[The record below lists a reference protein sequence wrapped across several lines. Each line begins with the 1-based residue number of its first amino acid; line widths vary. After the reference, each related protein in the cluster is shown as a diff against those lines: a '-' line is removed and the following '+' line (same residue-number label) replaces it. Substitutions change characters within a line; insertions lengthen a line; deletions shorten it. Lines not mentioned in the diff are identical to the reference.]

1 MLYMA
6 GFCRVYRFR
15 QVVAPVQQ
23 EGMKMEGCVKDFL
36 QKKGYTIND
45 KALEVIR
52 RCDDWYSNR
61 QIKDFHERRTLN
73 GIPYELSRLN
83 FGKRCCSDDAN
94 LCEVLEI
101 NAGDGE
107 QADYVAAVL
116 SRSEFNTQYRKQLE
130 KTSADGTTACY
141 IRLDKAT
148 FMDNGTVQG
157 GEIRLNYTEADA
169 FMPLT
174 VENDI
179 VTEAA
184 FSGSSLSKGKKQTTL
199 VMFVIGDNG
208 LYTAETHLFD
218 DKGREIKE
226 QEAIVQLGDVKPF
239 AVMRNAE
246 VNNLDDMEGYG
257 LPKLWDAIPALKA
270 VDLCYNVLFSD
281 LDKAE
286 KIILINEL
294 LCEFDENGK
303 PKLTPEQ
310 KKLFVFTGE
319 KLPTEKGMIQE
330 YNPEIRIEQVT
341 KSFELALSLLS
352 MSFGYGTK
360 KYSFEN
366 GNITTATEYIG
377 ERQDQMQELN
387 RQRQEAIRYIQDICK
402 AVMWFAN
409 TFQGKAFNLEQDIL
423 VDFDDSYITDKE
435 AELERKRNDA
445 LSFDIPEL
453 TIWYLMDAYSLTE
466 QEARKMVEVKLQQEE
481 QQDAGSETE
490 D

>member
-1 MLYMA
+1 
-6 GFCRVYRFR
+6 
-15 QVVAPVQQ
+15 
-23 EGMKMEGCVKDFL
+23 MEQCVMNFL
-36 QKKGYTIND
+36 QKKGYTVND
-45 KALEVIR
+45 KALTVIQA
-52 RCDDWYSNR
+52 CDDWYSNR
-61 QIKDFHERRTLN
+61 VIEDFHKRKTIN
-73 GIPYELSRLN
+73 AIPYELSRLN

-107 QADYVAAVL
+107 QGNFVNEVL
-116 SRSEFNTQYRKQLE
+116 AKSEFNTQYRKQLE

-141 IRLDKAT
+141 IRLDNAT
-148 FMDNGTVQG
+148 FMDNNSVQG
-157 GEIRLNYTEADA
+157 GAIRLNYVEADA

-184 FSGSSLSKGKKQTTL
+184 FSGSTLVKGKKQTTL
-199 VMFVIGDNG
+199 VLFIKGGNG
-208 LYTAETHLFD
+208 MYTAETHIFD
-218 DKGREIKE
+218 DKGNELRDLET
-226 QEAIVQLGDVKPF
+226 IVQLGDVKPF

-257 LPKLWDAIPALKA
+257 LPKLRNAIPVLKV

-286 KIILINEL
+286 KIILVNEL
-294 LCEFDENGK
+294 LCEFDKDGK

-319 KLPTEKGMIQE
+319 KLPEEKSMIQE

-366 GNITTATEYIG
+366 GQITTATEYVG

-387 RQRQEAIRYIQDICK
+387 RQRQEAIRYIQDICR

-409 TFQGKAFNLEQDIL
+409 TFQGKAFNLDQEIF
-423 VDFDDSYITDKE
+423 VDFDDSYITDRE

-445 LSFDIPEL
+445 LAFDIPEL
-453 TIWYLMDAYSLTE
+453 TVWYLMDAYSLAE
-466 QEARKMVEVKLQQEE
+466 EEARKLVEAKVEKEE
-481 QQDAGSETE
+481 QETGGE
-490 D
+490 DED

>member
-1 MLYMA
+1 
-6 GFCRVYRFR
+6 
-15 QVVAPVQQ
+15 
-23 EGMKMEGCVKDFL
+23 MEGCVKDFL
-36 QKKGYTIND
+36 QKKGYTVND
-45 KALEVIR
+45 NALAVIKV
-52 RCDDWYSNR
+52 CDDWYSNR
-61 QIKDFHERRTLN
+61 VIEDFHKRKTIN
-73 GIPYELSRLN
+73 AVPYELSRLN

-107 QADYVAAVL
+107 QGDFVNDVL
-116 SRSEFNTQYRKQLE
+116 AKSEFNTQYRKQLE

-141 IRLDKAT
+141 IRLDNAT
-148 FMDNGTVQG
+148 FMDNNSVQG
-157 GEIRLNYTEADA
+157 GAIRLNYVEADA

-184 FSGSSLSKGKKQTTL
+184 FSGSTLVKGKKQTTL
-199 VMFVIGDNG
+199 VLFIKGDNG
-208 LYTAETHLFD
+208 MYTAETHIFD
-218 DKGREIKE
+218 DKGNELRDLET
-226 QEAIVQLGDVKPF
+226 IVQLGDVKPF

-257 LPKLWDAIPALKA
+257 LPKLRNAIPVLKV

-286 KIILINEL
+286 KIILVNEL
-294 LCEFDENGK
+294 LCEFDKDGK

-319 KLPTEKGMIQE
+319 KLPEEKSMIQE

-366 GNITTATEYIG
+366 GQITTATEYVG

-387 RQRQEAIRYIQDICK
+387 RQRQEAIRYIQDICR

-409 TFQGKAFNLEQDIL
+409 TFQGKSFNLDQEIL
-423 VDFDDSYITDKE
+423 VDFDDSYITDRE

-453 TIWYLMDAYSLTE
+453 TVWYLMDAYSLTE
-466 QEARKMVEVKLQQEE
+466 EDARKLVEAKVEKEE
-481 QQDAGSETE
+481 QDTGGE
-490 D
+490 DED

>member
-1 MLYMA
+1 
-6 GFCRVYRFR
+6 
-15 QVVAPVQQ
+15 
-23 EGMKMEGCVKDFL
+23 MEGCVKDFL
-36 QKKGYTIND
+36 QKKGYTVND
-45 KALEVIR
+45 KALTVIQA
-52 RCDDWYSNR
+52 CDDWYSNR
-61 QIKDFHERRTLN
+61 VIENFHKRKTLN
-73 GIPYELSRLN
+73 GIPYELNRLN

-107 QADYVAAVL
+107 QADFVNDAL
-116 SRSEFNTQYRKQLE
+116 GKSEFNTQYRKQLE

-141 IRLDKAT
+141 IRLDNAT
-148 FMDNGTVQG
+148 FMDNGSVQG
-157 GEIRLNYTEADA
+157 GSIKLNYVEADA

-184 FSGSSLSKGKKQTTL
+184 FSGSALSKGKKQTTL
-199 VMFVIGDNG
+199 VLFTLGENG
-208 LYTAETHLFD
+208 MYTAETHVFD
-218 DKGREIKE
+218 DKGNEIKDLE
-226 QEAIVQLGDVKPF
+226 TIVQLGEVKPF

-246 VNNLDDMEGYG
+246 VNNLDNMTGYG
-257 LPKLWDAIPALKA
+257 LPKLWDAIPALKV

-286 KIILINEL
+286 KIILVNEL

-303 PKLTPEQ
+303 PKMTTEQ
-310 KKLFVFTGE
+310 KKLFVLVGE
-319 KLPTEKGMIQE
+319 KLPDPQEKALIQE
-330 YNPEIRIEQVT
+330 YNPEIRVEQIT
-341 KSFELALSLLS
+341 KAFELALSLLS

-366 GNITTATEYIG
+366 GQITTATEYVG

-387 RQRQEAIRYIQDICK
+387 RQRQEAIRYIQDICR

-409 TFQGKAFNLEQDIL
+409 TFQGKSFNLDQEIL
-423 VDFDDSYITDKE
+423 VDFDDSYITDRE

-445 LSFDIPEL
+445 LAFDIPEL
-453 TIWYLMDAYSLTE
+453 TIWYLMDAYSLNE
-466 QEARKMVEVKLQQEE
+466 EEARKLVEAKQEE
-481 QQDAGSETE
+481 EQKKDGE
-490 D
+490 DED

>member
-1 MLYMA
+1 
-6 GFCRVYRFR
+6 
-15 QVVAPVQQ
+15 
-23 EGMKMEGCVKDFL
+23 MEGCVKDFL
-36 QKKGYTIND
+36 QKKGYTVND
-45 KALEVIR
+45 NALTVIQV
-52 RCDDWYSNR
+52 CDDWYANR
-61 QIKDFHERRTLN
+61 VIEDFHKRKTIN
-73 GIPYELSRLN
+73 AVPYELSRLN

-101 NAGDGE
+101 NVGDGE
-107 QADYVAAVL
+107 QGDFVNDVL
-116 SRSEFNTQYRKQLE
+116 TKSEFNTQYRKQLE

-141 IRLDKAT
+141 IRLDNAT
-148 FMDNGTVQG
+148 FMDDNSVKG
-157 GEIRLNYTEADA
+157 GIITLNYVEADA

-184 FSGSSLSKGKKQTTL
+184 FSGSTLVKGKKQTTL
-199 VMFVIGDNG
+199 VLFIMGDNG
-208 LYTAETHLFD
+208 MYTAETHVFD
-218 DKGREIKE
+218 DKGNELKDLE
-226 QEAIVQLGDVKPF
+226 TIVQLGDVKPF

-257 LPKLWDAIPALKA
+257 LPKLRNAIPVLKV

-286 KIILINEL
+286 KIILVNEL

-319 KLPTEKGMIQE
+319 KLPEEKSMIQE

-341 KSFELALSLLS
+341 KAFELALSLLS

-366 GNITTATEYIG
+366 GQITTATEYVG

-387 RQRQEAIRYIQDICK
+387 RQRQEAIRYIQDICR

-409 TFQGKAFNLEQDIL
+409 TFQGKAFDLDTDIL

-453 TIWYLMDAYSLTE
+453 TVWYLMDAYSLTE
-466 QEARKMVEVKLQQEE
+466 EDARKLVEAKVEKEE
-481 QQDAGSETE
+481 QDTGGE
-490 D
+490 DED

>member
-1 MLYMA
+1 
-6 GFCRVYRFR
+6 
-15 QVVAPVQQ
+15 
-23 EGMKMEGCVKDFL
+23 MEGCVKEFL
-36 QKKGYTIND
+36 QKKGYTVND
-45 KALEVIR
+45 NALTVIQA
-52 RCDDWYSNR
+52 CDDWYSNR
-61 QIKDFHERRTLN
+61 IIEDFHKRKTLN
-73 GIPYELSRLN
+73 GIPYELNRLN

-107 QADYVAAVL
+107 QADFVNDAL
-116 SRSEFNTQYRKQLE
+116 GKSEFNTQYRKQLE

-141 IRLDKAT
+141 IRLDNAT
-148 FMDNGTVQG
+148 FMNNGSVQG
-157 GEIRLNYTEADA
+157 GTIKLNYVEADA

-184 FSGSSLSKGKKQTTL
+184 FSGSALSKGKKQTTL
-199 VMFVIGDNG
+199 VLFTLGENG
-208 LYTAETHLFD
+208 MYTAETHVFD
-218 DKGREIKE
+218 DKGNEIKDME
-226 QEAIVQLGDVKPF
+226 TIVQLGDVKPF

-246 VNNLDDMEGYG
+246 VNNLDDMTGYG
-257 LPKLWDAIPALKA
+257 LPKLWGAIPALKV

-281 LDKAE
+281 LDKSE
-286 KIILINEL
+286 KIILISEL
-294 LCEFDENGK
+294 LCEFDENGR

-319 KLPTEKGMIQE
+319 KLPEEKGMIQE
-330 YNPEIRIEQVT
+330 YNPEIRVDQVT

-366 GNITTATEYIG
+366 GQITTATEYVG

-387 RQRQEAIRYIQDICK
+387 RQRQEAIRYIQDICR

-409 TFQGKAFNLEQDIL
+409 TFHGKAFNLEQEIL
-423 VDFDDSYITDKE
+423 VDFDDSYITDRE

-445 LSFDIPEL
+445 LAFDIPEL
-453 TIWYLMDAYSLTE
+453 TVWYLMDAYSITE
-466 QEARKMVEVKLQQEE
+466 EEARAMVEAKQHEEE
-481 QQDAGSETE
+481 QNTDGESE

>member
-1 MLYMA
+1 
-6 GFCRVYRFR
+6 
-15 QVVAPVQQ
+15 
-23 EGMKMEGCVKDFL
+23 MEGCVKDFL
-36 QKKGYTIND
+36 QKKGYTVND
-45 KALEVIR
+45 NALSKIQV
-52 RCDDWYSNR
+52 CDDWYSNR
-61 QIKDFHERRTLN
+61 IIEDFHKRKTLN

-116 SRSEFNTQYRKQLE
+116 DGSKFNTQYRKQLE

-141 IRLDKAT
+141 IRLDNVT
-148 FMDNGTVQG
+148 FMDDGSVQG
-157 GEIRLNYTEADA
+157 GEIKLNYVEADA
-169 FMPLT
+169 FLPLT
-174 VENDI
+174 VDNDI

-184 FSGSSLSKGKKQTTL
+184 FSGSTL
-199 VMFVIGDNG
+199 VKGRKQSTLVLFTIENG
-208 LYTAETHLFD
+208 LYTAETHVFD
-218 DKGREIKE
+218 DKGGEVKDKE
-226 QEAIVQLGDVKPF
+226 TIVQLGDVKPF

-257 LPKLWDAIPALKA
+257 LPKLWDAIPALKV

-286 KIILINEL
+286 KIILVNEL
-294 LCEFDENGK
+294 LCEFVDNGK
-303 PKLTPEQ
+303 PKMTTEQ
-310 KKLFVFTGE
+310 KKLFVLVGE
-319 KLPTEKGMIQE
+319 KLPDPQDEALIQE
-330 YNPEIRIEQVT
+330 YNPEIRIDQIT
-341 KSFELALSLLS
+341 KAFELALSLLS

-366 GNITTATEYIG
+366 GQITTATEYVG

-409 TFQGKAFNLEQDIL
+409 TFQGKAFNLEQEIL

-445 LSFDIPEL
+445 LSFDIPKL
-453 TIWYLMDAYSLTE
+453 TVWYLMDAYSLTE
-466 QEARKMVEVKLQQEE
+466 EEATKLVKEKIQEE
-481 QQDAGSETE
+481 EEQPTGE
-490 D
+490 DED

>member
-1 MLYMA
+1 
-6 GFCRVYRFR
+6 
-15 QVVAPVQQ
+15 
-23 EGMKMEGCVKDFL
+23 MEGCVKDFL
-36 QKKGYTIND
+36 QKKGYTVND
-45 KALEVIR
+45 NALTVIQV
-52 RCDDWYSNR
+52 CDDWYANR
-61 QIKDFHERRTLN
+61 VIEDFHKRKTIN
-73 GIPYELSRLN
+73 AVPYELSRLN

-107 QADYVAAVL
+107 QGDFVNDVL
-116 SRSEFNTQYRKQLE
+116 TKSEFNTQYRKQLE

-141 IRLDKAT
+141 IRLDNAT
-148 FMDNGTVQG
+148 FMDNNSVKG
-157 GEIRLNYTEADA
+157 GIIKLNYVEADA

-184 FSGSSLSKGKKQTTL
+184 FSGSTLVKGKKQTTL
-199 VMFVIGDNG
+199 VLFIMGDNG
-208 LYTAETHLFD
+208 MYTAETHVFD
-218 DKGREIKE
+218 DKGNELKDLE
-226 QEAIVQLGDVKPF
+226 TIVQLGDVKPF

-257 LPKLWDAIPALKA
+257 LPKLRNAIPVLKV

-286 KIILINEL
+286 KIILVNEL

-319 KLPTEKGMIQE
+319 KLPEEKNMIQE

-341 KSFELALSLLS
+341 KAFELALSLLS

-366 GNITTATEYIG
+366 GQITTATEYVG

-387 RQRQEAIRYIQDICK
+387 RQRQEAIRYIQDICR

-409 TFQGKAFNLEQDIL
+409 TFQGKAFDLDTDIV

-453 TIWYLMDAYSLTE
+453 TVWYLMDAYSLTE
-466 QEARKMVEVKLQQEE
+466 EDARKLVEDKVEKEE
-481 QQDAGSETE
+481 QDTGGE
-490 D
+490 DED

>member
-1 MLYMA
+1 
-6 GFCRVYRFR
+6 
-15 QVVAPVQQ
+15 
-23 EGMKMEGCVKDFL
+23 MEQCVKNFL
-36 QKKGYTIND
+36 QKKGYTVND
-45 KALEVIR
+45 KAMTVIQA
-52 RCDDWYSNR
+52 CDDWYSNR
-61 QIKDFHERRTLN
+61 VIEDFHKRKTLN
-73 GIPYELSRLN
+73 AIPYELSRLN

-107 QADYVAAVL
+107 QGNFVNGVL
-116 SRSEFNTQYRKQLE
+116 NKSEFNTQYRKQLE

-141 IRLDKAT
+141 IRLDNAT
-148 FMDNGTVQG
+148 FMDNNSVKGGT
-157 GEIRLNYTEADA
+157 IKLNYVEADA

-179 VTEAA
+179 VIEAA
-184 FSGSSLSKGKKQTTL
+184 FSGSGLSKGKKQTTL
-199 VMFVIGDNG
+199 VLFTLGDNG
-208 LYTAETHLFD
+208 LYTAETHVFD
-218 DKGREIKE
+218 DKGNELTE
-226 QEAIVQLGDVKPF
+226 QETIVQLGEVKPF
-239 AVMRNAE
+239 AVMRNVE
-246 VNNLDDMEGYG
+246 VNNLDDMTGYG
-257 LPKLWDAIPALKA
+257 LPKLWDAIPALKV

-294 LCEFDENGK
+294 LCEFDNDGK
-303 PKLTPEQ
+303 PKLTTEQ

-319 KLPTEKGMIQE
+319 KLPEEKGMIQE
-330 YNPEIRIEQVT
+330 YNPEIRIEPVT

-366 GNITTATEYIG
+366 GQITTATEYVG

-387 RQRQEAIRYIQDICK
+387 RQRQEAIRYIQDICM

-409 TFQGKAFNLEQDIL
+409 TFQGKAFNLDQEIL
-423 VDFDDSYITDKE
+423 VDFDDSYITDRE

-445 LSFDIPEL
+445 LAFDIPEL
-453 TIWYLMDAYSLTE
+453 TVWYLRDAYSLAE
-466 QEARKMVEVKLQQEE
+466 EEARKLVEAKVEKEE
-481 QQDAGSETE
+481 QETGGE
-490 D
+490 DED

>member
-1 MLYMA
+1 
-6 GFCRVYRFR
+6 
-15 QVVAPVQQ
+15 
-23 EGMKMEGCVKDFL
+23 MEGCVKEFL
-36 QKKGYTIND
+36 QKKGYTVND
-45 KALEVIR
+45 NALTVIQA
-52 RCDDWYSNR
+52 CDDWYSNR
-61 QIKDFHERRTLN
+61 IIEDFHKRKTLN
-73 GIPYELSRLN
+73 GIPYELNRLN

-107 QADYVAAVL
+107 QADFVNDAL
-116 SRSEFNTQYRKQLE
+116 GKSEFNTQYRKQLE

-141 IRLDKAT
+141 IRLDNAT
-148 FMDNGTVQG
+148 FMDNGSVQG
-157 GEIRLNYTEADA
+157 GTIKLNYVEADA

-184 FSGSSLSKGKKQTTL
+184 FSGSALSKGKKQTTL
-199 VMFVIGDNG
+199 VLFTLGENG
-208 LYTAETHLFD
+208 MYTAETHVFD
-218 DKGREIKE
+218 DKGNEIKDLE
-226 QEAIVQLGDVKPF
+226 TIAQLGDVKPF

-246 VNNLDDMEGYG
+246 VNNLDDMTGYG
-257 LPKLWDAIPALKA
+257 LPKLWDAIPALKV

-281 LDKAE
+281 LDKSE
-286 KIILINEL
+286 KIILISEL
-294 LCEFDENGK
+294 LCEFDENGR

-319 KLPTEKGMIQE
+319 KLPDEKGMIQE

-341 KSFELALSLLS
+341 KAFELALSLLS

-366 GNITTATEYIG
+366 GQITTATEYVG

-387 RQRQEAIRYIQDICK
+387 RQRQEAIRYIQDICR

-409 TFQGKAFNLEQDIL
+409 TFQGKSFNLDQEIL
-423 VDFDDSYITDKE
+423 VDFDDSYITDRE

-453 TIWYLMDAYSLTE
+453 TVWYLMDAYSLPEEKARELVEAKVEKKE
-466 QEARKMVEVKLQQEE
+466 Q
-481 QQDAGSETE
+481 DTGGE
-490 D
+490 DED

>member
-1 MLYMA
+1 
-6 GFCRVYRFR
+6 
-15 QVVAPVQQ
+15 
-23 EGMKMEGCVKDFL
+23 MENCVKTFL
-36 QKKGYTIND
+36 NKKGYDVNDNALTIIH
-45 KALEVIR
+45 A
-52 RCDDWYSNR
+52 CDDWYSNR
-61 QIKDFHERRTLN
+61 VIEDFHKRKTIN
-73 GIPYELSRLN
+73 AIPYELSRLN

-107 QADYVAAVL
+107 QGDFVNDVL
-116 SRSEFNTQYRKQLE
+116 AKSEFNTQYRKQLE

-141 IRLDKAT
+141 IRLDNAT
-148 FMDNGTVQG
+148 FMDNNSVQG
-157 GEIRLNYTEADA
+157 GAIRLNYVEADA

-184 FSGSSLSKGKKQTTL
+184 FSGSTLVKGKKQTTL
-199 VMFVIGDNG
+199 VLFIKGDNG
-208 LYTAETHLFD
+208 MYTAETHIFD
-218 DKGREIKE
+218 DKGNELRDLET
-226 QEAIVQLGDVKPF
+226 IVQLGDVKPF

-257 LPKLWDAIPALKA
+257 LPKLRNAIPVLKV

-286 KIILINEL
+286 KIILVNEL
-294 LCEFDENGK
+294 LCEFDKDGK

-319 KLPTEKGMIQE
+319 KLPEEKSMIQE

-366 GNITTATEYIG
+366 GQITTATEYVG

-387 RQRQEAIRYIQDICK
+387 RQRQEAIRYIQDICR

-409 TFQGKAFNLEQDIL
+409 TFQGKAFNLDQEIL
-423 VDFDDSYITDKE
+423 VDFDDSYITDRE

-445 LSFDIPEL
+445 LAFDIPEL
-453 TIWYLMDAYSLTE
+453 TVWYLRDAYSLAE
-466 QEARKMVEVKLQQEE
+466 EEARKLVEAKVEKEE
-481 QQDAGSETE
+481 QETGGE
-490 D
+490 DDD

>member
-1 MLYMA
+1 
-6 GFCRVYRFR
+6 
-15 QVVAPVQQ
+15 
-23 EGMKMEGCVKDFL
+23 MESCVKNFL
-36 QKKGYTIND
+36 SNKGYTVND
-45 KALEVIR
+45 TALSLIKK
-52 RCDDWYSNR
+52 CDDWYSNR
-61 QIKDFHERRTLN
+61 VIDDFHKRRTLN
-73 GIPYELSRLN
+73 GIPYEMSRLN

-107 QADYVAAVL
+107 QADFVANVL
-116 SRSEFNTQYRKQLE
+116 SKSEFNTQYRKQLE

-141 IRLDKAT
+141 IRLDNAT
-148 FMDNGTVQG
+148 FMDDNSVRG
-157 GEIRLNYTEADA
+157 GDIKLNYVEADA

-184 FSGSSLSKGKKQTTL
+184 FSGSSLSKGKKQITL
-199 VMFVIGDNG
+199 VLFTIGENG
-208 LYTAETHLFD
+208 LYTAETHVFD
-218 DKGREIKE
+218 DKGNELKE
-226 QEAIVQLGDVKPF
+226 LETIVQLGDVKPF

-246 VNNLDDMEGYG
+246 VNNLDDMTGYG
-257 LPKLWDAIPALKA
+257 LPKLWNAIPVLKIT
-270 VDLCYNVLFSD
+270 DLCYNVLFSD

-303 PKLTPEQ
+303 ANMTQEQ
-310 KKLFVFTGE
+310 KKLFVLMGE
-319 KLPTEKGMIQE
+319 KLPEEKDLVQE
-330 YNPEIRIEQVT
+330 YNPEIRIEQIT
-341 KSFELALSLLS
+341 KAFELALSLLS
-352 MSFGYGTK
+352 MTFGYGTK

-366 GNITTATEYIG
+366 GQITTATEYIG

-387 RQRQEAIRYIQDICK
+387 RQRQEATRYIQDICR

-409 TFQGKAFNLEQDIL
+409 TFQGKSFNLDQDIL

-445 LSFDIPEL
+445 MSFDIPEL
-453 TIWYLMDAYSLTE
+453 TVWYLMDAYSLTE
-466 QEARKMVEVKLQQEE
+466 QEARALVMKKQEE
-481 QQDAGSETE
+481 E
-490 D
+490 DQNTDGEEED

>member
-1 MLYMA
+1 
-6 GFCRVYRFR
+6 
-15 QVVAPVQQ
+15 
-23 EGMKMEGCVKDFL
+23 MEGCVKDFL
-36 QKKGYTIND
+36 QKKGYTVND
-45 KALEVIR
+45 NALTAIQA
-52 RCDDWYSNR
+52 CDDWYSNR
-61 QIKDFHERRTLN
+61 IIEDFHKRKTLN
-73 GIPYELSRLN
+73 GIPYELNRLN

-107 QADYVAAVL
+107 QADFVNNALAK
-116 SRSEFNTQYRKQLE
+116 SEFNTQYRKQLE

-141 IRLDKAT
+141 IRLDNAT
-148 FMDNGTVQG
+148 FMDNGSVQG
-157 GEIRLNYTEADA
+157 GNIKLNYVEADA

-184 FSGSSLSKGKKQTTL
+184 FSGSELSKGKKQTTL
-199 VMFVIGDNG
+199 VLFTLGENG
-208 LYTAETHLFD
+208 LYTAETHVFD
-218 DKGREIKE
+218 DKGNELKDLE
-226 QEAIVQLGDVKPF
+226 TIVQLGDVKPF

-246 VNNLDDMEGYG
+246 VNNLDDMTGYG
-257 LPKLWDAIPALKA
+257 LPKLWDAIPALKV

-294 LCEFDENGK
+294 LCEFDNNGK
-303 PKLTPEQ
+303 PKLTTEQ

-319 KLPTEKGMIQE
+319 KLPEEKGMIQE
-330 YNPEIRIEQVT
+330 YNPEIRIDQVT
-341 KSFELALSLLS
+341 KAFELALSLLS

-366 GNITTATEYIG
+366 GQITTATEYVG

-387 RQRQEAIRYIQDICK
+387 RQRQEAIRYIQDICR

-409 TFQGKAFNLEQDIL
+409 TFQGKSFNLDQEIL
-423 VDFDDSYITDKE
+423 VDFDDSYITDRE

-445 LSFDIPEL
+445 LAFDIPVL
-453 TIWYLMDAYSLTE
+453 TVWYLMDAYSITE
-466 QEARKMVEVKLQQEE
+466 EEAKAMVEAKQQEE
-481 QQDAGSETE
+481 EQNTDGE
-490 D
+490 DED

>member
-1 MLYMA
+1 
-6 GFCRVYRFR
+6 
-15 QVVAPVQQ
+15 
-23 EGMKMEGCVKDFL
+23 MEGCVKDFL
-36 QKKGYTIND
+36 QKKGYTVND
-45 KALEVIR
+45 NALAVIKV
-52 RCDDWYSNR
+52 CDDWYSNR
-61 QIKDFHERRTLN
+61 VIEDFHKRKTIN
-73 GIPYELSRLN
+73 AVPYELSRLN

-107 QADYVAAVL
+107 QGDFVNDTL
-116 SRSEFNTQYRKQLE
+116 GKSEFNTQYRKQLE

-141 IRLDKAT
+141 IRLDNAT
-148 FMDNGTVQG
+148 FMDNNSVQG
-157 GEIRLNYTEADA
+157 GAIRLNYVEADA

-184 FSGSSLSKGKKQTTL
+184 FSGSTLVKGKKQTTL
-199 VMFVIGDNG
+199 VLFIRGDNG
-208 LYTAETHLFD
+208 MYTAETHIFD
-218 DKGREIKE
+218 DKGNELRDLET
-226 QEAIVQLGDVKPF
+226 IVQLGDVKPF

-257 LPKLWDAIPALKA
+257 LPKLRNAIPVLKV

-286 KIILINEL
+286 KIILVNEL
-294 LCEFDENGK
+294 LCEFDKDGK

-319 KLPTEKGMIQE
+319 KLPEEKSMIQE

-341 KSFELALSLLS
+341 KAFELALSLLS

-366 GNITTATEYIG
+366 GQITTATEYVG

-387 RQRQEAIRYIQDICK
+387 RQRQEAIRYIQDICR

-409 TFQGKAFNLEQDIL
+409 TFQGKSFNLDQEIL
-423 VDFDDSYITDKE
+423 VDFDDSYITDRE

-453 TIWYLMDAYSLTE
+453 TVWYLMDAYSLTE
-466 QEARKMVEVKLQQEE
+466 EDARKLVEAKVEKEE
-481 QQDAGSETE
+481 QDTGGE
-490 D
+490 DED

>member
-1 MLYMA
+1 
-6 GFCRVYRFR
+6 
-15 QVVAPVQQ
+15 
-23 EGMKMEGCVKDFL
+23 MEQCVMNFL
-36 QKKGYTIND
+36 QKKGYTVND
-45 KALEVIR
+45 KALTVIQA
-52 RCDDWYSNR
+52 CDDWYSNR
-61 QIKDFHERRTLN
+61 VIEDFHKRKTLN
-73 GIPYELSRLN
+73 AIPYELSRLN

-107 QADYVAAVL
+107 QGNFVNDVL
-116 SRSEFNTQYRKQLE
+116 NKSEFNTQYRKQLE

-141 IRLDKAT
+141 IRLDNAT
-148 FMDNGTVQG
+148 FMDNNSVQG
-157 GEIRLNYTEADA
+157 GTIKLNYVEADA

-179 VTEAA
+179 VIEAA
-184 FSGSSLSKGKKQTTL
+184 FSGSGLSKGKKQTTL
-199 VMFVIGDNG
+199 VLFTLGDNG
-208 LYTAETHLFD
+208 LYTAETHVFD
-218 DKGREIKE
+218 DKGNELTD
-226 QEAIVQLGDVKPF
+226 QETIVQLGDVKPF

-246 VNNLDDMEGYG
+246 VNNLDDMTGYG
-257 LPKLWDAIPALKA
+257 LPKLWDAIPALKV

-294 LCEFDENGK
+294 LCEFDNNGK
-303 PKLTPEQ
+303 PKLTTEQ

-319 KLPTEKGMIQE
+319 KLPEEKGMIQE

-366 GNITTATEYIG
+366 GQITTATEYVG

-387 RQRQEAIRYIQDICK
+387 RQRQEAVRYIQDICR

-409 TFQGKAFNLEQDIL
+409 TFQSKAFNLEQEIL
-423 VDFDDSYITDKE
+423 VDFDDSYITDRE

-445 LSFDIPEL
+445 LAFDIPEL
-453 TIWYLMDAYSLTE
+453 TAWYLMDAYSLSE
-466 QEARKMVEVKLQQEE
+466 EEARELVEAKVEKEE
-481 QQDAGSETE
+481 QDTGGE
-490 D
+490 DED

>member
-1 MLYMA
+1 
-6 GFCRVYRFR
+6 
-15 QVVAPVQQ
+15 
-23 EGMKMEGCVKDFL
+23 ME
-36 QKKGYTIND
+36 YTPRIND
-45 KALEVIR
+45 NALAVIQV
-52 RCDDWYSNR
+52 CDDWYANR
-61 QIKDFHERRTLN
+61 VIEDFHKRKTIN
-73 GIPYELSRLN
+73 AVPYELSRLN

-107 QADYVAAVL
+107 QGDFVNDVL
-116 SRSEFNTQYRKQLE
+116 AKSEFNTQYRKQLE

-141 IRLDKAT
+141 IRLDNAT
-148 FMDNGTVQG
+148 FMDNNSVQG
-157 GEIRLNYTEADA
+157 GAIRLNYVEADA

-184 FSGSSLSKGKKQTTL
+184 FSGSTLVKGKKQTTL
-199 VMFVIGDNG
+199 VLFIMGDNG
-208 LYTAETHLFD
+208 MYTAETHIFD
-218 DKGREIKE
+218 DKGNELTD
-226 QEAIVQLGDVKPF
+226 QETIVQLGDVKPF

-257 LPKLWDAIPALKA
+257 LPKLRNAIPVLKV

-286 KIILINEL
+286 KIILVNEL
-294 LCEFDENGK
+294 LCEFDKDGK
-303 PKLTPEQ
+303 PKLTPEL

-319 KLPTEKGMIQE
+319 KLPEEKSMIQE

-341 KSFELALSLLS
+341 KAFELALSLLS

-366 GNITTATEYIG
+366 GQITTATEYVG

-387 RQRQEAIRYIQDICK
+387 RQRQEAIRYIRDICL

-409 TFQGKAFNLEQDIL
+409 TFQGKSFNLDQEIL
-423 VDFDDSYITDKE
+423 VDFDDSYITDRE

-453 TIWYLMDAYSLTE
+453 TVWYLMDAYSLSE
-466 QEARKMVEVKLQQEE
+466 EDARKLVEAKVEKEE
-481 QQDAGSETE
+481 QDTGGE
-490 D
+490 DED